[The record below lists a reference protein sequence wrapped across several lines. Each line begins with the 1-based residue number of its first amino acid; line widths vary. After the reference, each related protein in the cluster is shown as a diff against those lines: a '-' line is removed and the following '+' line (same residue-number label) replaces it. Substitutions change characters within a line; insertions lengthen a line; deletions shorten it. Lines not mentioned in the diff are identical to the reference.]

1 VRLTTQHDDQ
11 VLVDIRGLFI
21 NFYTYQGI
29 VKAIDGIDLVI
40 KKGETLGLVG
50 ETGCGKSVTASSIIK
65 LVMSPP
71 GKIEAGN
78 VFFMEPPEVRRERLR
93 FEDDAQKWYE
103 KLSAAEKKKLV
114 ATYGVRLTG
123 FKKRVKDV
131 TPKEIADTIVPA
143 KAPRGV
149 VEAYMDTRLR
159 KAPKSESKVQDALSR
174 KYDLLTK
181 SNSYMQKI
189 RGRFI
194 SMIFQEPTSALN
206 PVFTA
211 GDQIAE
217 VILQHRRSEMA
228 ERVLRRLEDE
238 KVIAIKGKRAR
249 SRDARKGGK
258 PATSS
263 TPVGRRP
270 VDTEAEEWYRQLDMV
285 DKLRLVAAYDIPL
298 ARFRRMIVPV
308 KKELADGMAIAQK
321 CYDSLSTE
329 DRITLVAPNRKTG
342 KPVTVSEVEQTI
354 APPVVPRNLAKA
366 YMRRKK
372 RAEKKARKKGVA
384 SMEVPMREVSV
395 RKTPP
400 EKMPRRIRRLYTS
413 LATRP
418 RKITRDWRSYPFRLT
433 AKDRKAIA
441 QEWYDSLTMENRKTM
456 VAANSSF
463 LAPYRKRDKK
473 IAEPKIIRTVAPSA
487 VPHNLAKTYMRR
499 KKREDRKALK
509 HHFVCSICE
518 TEVDEFERKC
528 HNCSNRFYGYFGWQF
543 KKVMMMTYSKIF
555 EAIAKDPLSKV
566 SILANVPVVR
576 RYRSELYDEAF
587 AEATAMLKTV
597 RIPDPTGVSERYP
610 HELSGGMQQRVMI
623 AIALACNPKLLIA
636 DEPTTALDVT
646 IQAQILKL
654 MRDMKERYG
663 SSILLITHNL
673 GVVAEMCDRVGVM
686 YAGSMAEIGGART
699 IFKSPRHPYTIG
711 LMKSVPSAQLDTDTL
726 YTIRGTVPNL
736 IRPPTGCRFHP
747 RCDFAKEYCKKV
759 KPELT
764 EIEPGHGV
772 ACHMVTEV
780 KEYASQPWVT

>member
-103 KLSAAEKKKLV
+103 KLSAAERKKLV

-131 TPKEIADTIVPA
+131 TPKEIADTIIPP

-238 KVIAIKGKRAR
+238 KVIAVKEKRVR
-249 SRDARKGGK
+249 SKDERGHEKA
-258 PATSS
+258 ASS
-263 TPVGRRP
+263 TAVGKRP
-270 VDTEAEEWYRQLDMV
+270 VDAEAERWYEELEMGEKQ
-285 DKLRLVAAYDIPL
+285 RLIAAYDRPIAGL
-298 ARFRRMIVPV
+298 RR
-308 KKELADGMAIAQK
+308 
-321 CYDSLSTE
+321 
-329 DRITLVAPNRKTG
+329 RVAP
-342 KPVTVSEVEQTI
+342 V
-354 APPVVPRNLAKA
+354 
-366 YMRRKK
+366 
-372 RAEKKARKKGVA
+372 KARKVG
-384 SMEVPMREVSV
+384 
-395 RKTPP
+395 KTAAPERIPP
-400 EKMPRRIRRLYTS
+400 RILRMYSR

-418 RKITRDWRSYPFRLT
+418 RKIQKDWRSYPFRLT
-433 AKDRKAIA
+433 AKDKKAIA
-441 QEWYDSLTMENRKTM
+441 QKWYDSLTMENRKTM

-487 VPHNLAKTYMRR
+487 VPHNLAKTHMRR

-509 HHFVCSICE
+509 HHLVCSICE

-555 EAIAKDPLSKV
+555 KAIAKDPLSKV
-566 SILANVPVVR
+566 SILANVPIVR

-686 YAGSMAEIGGART
+686 YAGSMAEIGDART
-699 IFKSPRHPYTIG
+699 IFKSPRHPYTMG

-747 RCDFAKEYCKKV
+747 RCDFAKEYCMKV